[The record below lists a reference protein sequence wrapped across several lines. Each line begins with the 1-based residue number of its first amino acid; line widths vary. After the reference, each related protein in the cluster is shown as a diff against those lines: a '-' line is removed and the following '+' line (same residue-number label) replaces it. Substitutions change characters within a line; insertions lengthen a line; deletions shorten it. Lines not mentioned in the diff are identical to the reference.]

1 MPAVRRDARDSLAL
15 AKTSIM
21 MTALLTREE
30 TMARLRLK
38 AAHFSKLVNGKIR
51 GLPPLPCVQ
60 IGRRQLFRE
69 EAVQQWIIDVEKTKQ
84 CSAAH

>member
-1 MPAVRRDARDSLAL
+1 MS
-15 AKTSIM
+15 T
-21 MTALLTREE
+21 LLTREE
-30 TMARLRLK
+30 TMARLRDK
-38 AAHFSKLVNGKIR
+38 AAHFSKLVSGNVK

-69 EAVQQWIIDVEKTKQ
+69 ESVQQWIIDVEKTRK

>member
-1 MPAVRRDARDSLAL
+1 MSN
-15 AKTSIM
+15 
-21 MTALLTREE
+21 LLTREE

-38 AAHFSKLVNGKIR
+38 AAHFSKLVNGKVK

-69 EAVQQWIIDVEKTKQ
+69 ESVQQWIIDVEKTRK
-84 CSAAH
+84 CSVAH

>member
-1 MPAVRRDARDSLAL
+1 MSV
-15 AKTSIM
+15 
-21 MTALLTREE
+21 LLTRGE
-30 TMARLRLK
+30 TMARLRVK
-38 AAHFSKLVNGKIR
+38 AAHFSKLVNGKIK

-69 EAVQQWIIDVEKTKQ
+69 ESVEQWIIDVERTRK

>member
-1 MPAVRRDARDSLAL
+1 VSP
-15 AKTSIM
+15 
-21 MTALLTREE
+21 LLTREE
-30 TMARLRLK
+30 TMKRLRLK
-38 AAHFSKLVNGKIR
+38 AAHFSKLVNGKVK

-69 EAVQQWIIDVEKTKQ
+69 ESVQQWIIDVEKSKK